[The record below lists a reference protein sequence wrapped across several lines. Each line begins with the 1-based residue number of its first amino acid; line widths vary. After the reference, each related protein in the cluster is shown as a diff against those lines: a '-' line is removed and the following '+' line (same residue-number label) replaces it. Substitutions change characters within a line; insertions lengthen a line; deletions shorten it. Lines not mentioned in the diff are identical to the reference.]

1 MSNNAHKTIV
11 LASVLKPV
19 SDPRM
24 YKKMAL
30 TLLSRADCTVYLFGQ
45 AGQLPPLPPHLRVW
59 RRPAFG
65 RLSWRRWAS
74 NLVYCKFLLRVK
86 PDLIIYQT
94 PDLQAVTCF
103 YKILFGA
110 KICYDVQENYFRN
123 VAQSGIYPRG
133 LGWGL
138 GNLIRLGEYLTRPLH
153 DHYFLAERGYAQ
165 EFGFT
170 RDKSTILENKY
181 KPSGDFKNKPTA
193 QTNPRFRLLY
203 SGTIAAHYG
212 VFEAVALAKALHAH
226 DARFELLVIGY
237 AAQASVRTQLRAAV
251 ADAPYIRLEGIE
263 KPVPH
268 TAIEAAITAAG
279 CGLVP
284 YRPNPS
290 TENCLPTKLF
300 EYAAYRLPMLIP
312 DNPLWLAFCQKWDA
326 GFSINYFSPD
336 ISNTIRQL
344 FSKNFYQVSAEAL
357 DRAVRWEADEH
368 HRLLQ
373 KSYDLLPRTSG

>member
-1 MSNNAHKTIV
+1 MSNNTQKTIV

-30 TLLSRADCTVYLFGQ
+30 TLLARGDCRVYLFGQ
-45 AGQLPPLPPHLRVW
+45 AGELPALPPRLRVW
-59 RRPAFG
+59 QRPAFG
-65 RLSWRRWAS
+65 RLSWRRWIT
-74 NLVYCKFLLRVK
+74 NLVYCKFLLQVK

-94 PDLQAVTCF
+94 PELQAVTCA

-123 VAQSGIYPRG
+123 VARSGVYPRG

-138 GNLIRLGEYLTRPLH
+138 GTLLRLSEYLTRPLH

-170 RDKSTILENKY
+170 RHKSTILENKY
-181 KPSGDFKNKPTA
+181 KPSVDFKNKPA
-193 QTNPRFRLLY
+193 VRTNPRFRLLY

-212 VFEAVALAKALHAH
+212 IFEAVALAKALHAH
-226 DARFELLVIGY
+226 DARFELRVIGY

-251 ADAPYIRLEGIE
+251 SDAPYIRLEGLD

-268 TAIEAAITAAG
+268 TAIEAAMAEAG

-300 EYAAYRLPMLIP
+300 EYAAHRLPMLIP
-312 DNPLWLAFCQKWDA
+312 GNPLWLAFCQKWNA
-326 GFSINYFSPD
+326 GFSIDFTRPN
-336 ISNTIRQL
+336 IGKIAKVL
-344 FSKNFYQVSAEAL
+344 FSSTFYQVPGPDL

-368 HRLLQ
+368 PRLLQ
-373 KSYDLLPRTSG
+373 KSYDLLP